1 VIIRADIQDHLV
13 LPTESLMAKRR
24 DWEETPNLHRSY
36 GPMIERIKHLTSHGL
51 IAMMVL
57 HDFLSRCIAPL

>member
-1 VIIRADIQDHLV
+1 
-13 LPTESLMAKRR
+13 MAKRR

-51 IAMMVL
+51 MAMMVL